1 LDVDF
6 AACFF
11 FSATPT
17 FSLRLATFLISK
29 SSPSFGP
36 SLHAVDDTKQVHFMK
51 CELKCN
57 KRGVSGME
65 KRTVEKN
72 SSRITPGVQL
82 MHECALKRRMQQREE
97 EEEEGQQI
105 QRVA

>member
-1 LDVDF
+1 
-6 AACFF
+6 
-11 FSATPT
+11 
-17 FSLRLATFLISK
+17 
-29 SSPSFGP
+29 
-36 SLHAVDDTKQVHFMK
+36 
-51 CELKCN
+51 
-57 KRGVSGME
+57 ME